1 MNRRFH
7 PFFIVILVLIAIG
20 IIAKMMTTPFELIV
34 AIVIFGGVFL
44 LWKYPPGRLKKT
56 SKRKQTS
63 SSSGKRSKERR
74 KNVPFRVIQGNKR
87 DDDGPPEKPHT
98 YH

>member
-7 PFFIVILVLIAIG
+7 PFFIVILVLMAIG
-20 IIAKMMTTPFELIV
+20 IIFRMMTTPFELIV

-44 LWKYPPGRLKKT
+44 LWKYPPSRFRKANGRKP
-56 SKRKQTS
+56 S
-63 SSSGKRSKERR
+63 SSAKRTKERR